1 MLNFGDFH
9 GFLTTF
15 GWQLP
20 SEAQNPAATQAV
32 LVEMRKFGKTIQ
44 LLAARLLPGQRPQ
57 FELYLGH
64 TSGRDSADGE

>member
-9 GFLTTF
+9 GFWTAF

-20 SEAQNPAATQAV
+20 AEAQNPAATQAV